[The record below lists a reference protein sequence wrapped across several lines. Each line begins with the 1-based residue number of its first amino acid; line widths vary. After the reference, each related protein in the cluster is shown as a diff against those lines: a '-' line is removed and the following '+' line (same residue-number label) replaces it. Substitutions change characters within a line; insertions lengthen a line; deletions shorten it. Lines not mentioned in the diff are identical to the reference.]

1 MIKYMRGDPVRII
14 SFIIAVIIG
23 IFMAKGMIAERV
35 HSADDCKN
43 IFREG
48 FITSTEEKI
57 SLKLGK
63 DICLSEENKEALGV
77 LFDRNVN
84 IGKLKELL
92 NEDGKRMEEIQN
104 SENYID
110 VVISFMSNDDRKIYE
125 KFLEEACSVT
135 EE

>member
-1 MIKYMRGDPVRII
+1 
-14 SFIIAVIIG
+14 
-23 IFMAKGMIAERV
+23 MAKGMIAERV

-110 VVISFMSNDDRKIYE
+110 VVISLMSNDDRKIYE
-125 KFLEEACSVT
+125 KFLEEAYSVT

>member
-110 VVISFMSNDDRKIYE
+110 VVISLMSNDDRKIYE
-125 KFLEEACSVT
+125 KFLEEAYSVT